1 MKKLYGDHYKSYQV
15 IDGWNKGN
23 ITDEMLKW
31 CEKFS
36 DSTCVIYENNI
47 ITYSKIGEL
56 IKKTSVGLLNRGIK
70 PKDKV
75 VLQLPNNVNF
85 ILCFFGLM
93 KIGAIPIMALPA
105 HRINEIK
112 GMVNTAKA
120 TGYICQNR
128 YMGFEYSQI
137 VNELI
142 IDDTLNY
149 IMIFCVLV

>member
-85 ILCFFGLM
+85 ILCFFGFL
-93 KIGAIPIMALPA
+93 
-105 HRINEIK
+105 
-112 GMVNTAKA
+112 
-120 TGYICQNR
+120 
-128 YMGFEYSQI
+128 
-137 VNELI
+137 
-142 IDDTLNY
+142 
-149 IMIFCVLV
+149 

>member
-93 KIGAIPIMALPA
+93 KIGAIPIMAL
-105 HRINEIK
+105 
-112 GMVNTAKA
+112 
-120 TGYICQNR
+120 
-128 YMGFEYSQI
+128 
-137 VNELI
+137 L
-142 IDDTLNY
+142 
-149 IMIFCVLV
+149 